1 MNDRKLMAQAGLII
15 VTIIWGVTFILVKQA
30 LNDAA
35 PFSFTALRFGIATIL
50 TLVAVNRKILELTF
64 QEIFG
69 GIICGFL
76 LFFGY
81 AFQNF
86 GLMQTSASNS
96 AFITSVSVLMV
107 PVLLVLFKIQSVH
120 WKIWT
125 AVILATFGLYLL
137 ILPGGRLNWGDILT
151 FGCALAFALHIIAQD
166 KFIKRGIQMLPF
178 FLIQA
183 GFVSF
188 YSGLNAIFFEPSA
201 IVWSERLI
209 AALMVTG
216 VLATFAAF
224 LIMIWA
230 QKLLNPTETAI
241 IFSME
246 PVAAALFATAYGGE
260 ILGMWGWIG
269 GGLVVIAIA
278 WGKSG

>member
-1 MNDRKLMAQAGLII
+1 
-15 VTIIWGVTFILVKQA
+15 
-30 LNDAA
+30 
-35 PFSFTALRFGIATIL
+35 
-50 TLVAVNRKILELTF
+50 
-64 QEIFG
+64 
-69 GIICGFL
+69 
-76 LFFGY
+76 
-81 AFQNF
+81 
-86 GLMQTSASNS
+86 
-96 AFITSVSVLMV
+96 
-107 PVLLVLFKIQSVH
+107 
-120 WKIWT
+120 
-125 AVILATFGLYLL
+125 
-137 ILPGGRLNWGDILT
+137 
-151 FGCALAFALHIIAQD
+151 
-166 KFIKRGIQMLPF
+166 MLPF

-188 YSGLNAIFFEPSA
+188 FSGINAIYFEPNT
-201 IVWSERLI
+201 IIWSEHLI

-230 QKLLNPTETAI
+230 QKLLNPAETAI